1 MSISASMVKELR
13 EKTSAGMMDCKRALE
28 ESKGDFAAA
37 VEWLRIKGLSAA
49 SKKADRIAAEG
60 TVFATTKGKSAV
72 VVEINSE
79 TDFVART
86 DNFKNFVNSIAQH
99 ILQVQHILQA
109 QPQAQPTLQT
119 NSAATILEQDFIEA
133 SGKTANKKVG
143 DILKEAIAAIGE
155 NIVIRRAEKY
165 TTNENG
171 LVHTYIHGEGKIGVM
186 IEVAAPSAAT
196 AASLEA
202 KNLASDVCLHIAAM
216 NPMAL
221 SQEQMDAAVVA
232 KEKDILRQKAIE
244 SGKKPEML
252 DKIVEGQIRKFL
264 AENCLLDQSFVKNPD
279 LTVSAY
285 VKECSKL
292 AKGDLTIKRFVRFE
306 LGAGIEKKVVDFAA
320 EVAAQT
326 KAH

>member
-13 EKTSAGMMDCKRALE
+13 EKTSAGMMDCKKALE
-28 ESKGDFAAA
+28 ESKGDFEAAI
-37 VEWLRIKGLSAA
+37 EWLRVKGLSAA

-60 TVFATTKGKSAV
+60 TVFATTSGKTAV

-99 ILQVQHILQA
+99 ILKTDSTSPILD
-109 QPQAQPTLQT
+109 
-119 NSAATILEQDFIEA
+119 QDFA
-133 SGKTANKKVG
+133 GSPGKKVG
-143 DILKEAIAAIGE
+143 EVLKEAIATMGE
-155 NIVIRRAEKY
+155 NTVIRRFEKY
-165 TTNENG
+165 TTTDTG

-186 IEVAAPSAAT
+186 IEVLASTPA
-196 AASLEA
+196 AASSPEA

-216 NPMAL
+216 SPMAL
-221 SQEQMDAAVVA
+221 SQDQMDAAVVA

-252 DKIVEGQIRKFL
+252 DKIVEGQVRKFL
-264 AENCLLDQSFVKNPD
+264 AENCLLDQGFVKNPD
-279 LTVSAY
+279 LTVAAY
-285 VKECSKL
+285 VKECSKK
-292 AKGDLTIKRFVRFE
+292 AGGDLTIKRFVRLE
-306 LGAGIEKKVVDFAA
+306 LGVGIEKKVVDFAA

-326 KAH
+326 KSH

>member
-13 EKTSAGMMDCKRALE
+13 EKTSAGMMDCKKALE
-28 ESKGDFAAA
+28 ESKGDFEAA

-60 TVFATTKGKSAV
+60 TVFAMTTGKNAV

-99 ILQVQHILQA
+99 VLKTTSSLPV
-109 QPQAQPTLQT
+109 
-119 NSAATILEQDFIEA
+119 LEQDF
-133 SGKTANKKVG
+133 TAVPGKKVG
-143 DILKEAIAAIGE
+143 DVLKEAIATIGE
-155 NIVIRRAEKY
+155 NIVIRRTEKY
-165 TTNENG
+165 TTTDNG

-186 IEVAAPSAAT
+186 IEVMTSSPAAALSD
-196 AASLEA
+196 EA
-202 KNLASDVCLHIAAM
+202 KALASDVCLHIAAM

-221 SQEQMDAAVVA
+221 SQDQMDANIVA
-232 KEKDILRQKAIE
+232 KEKDILKQKALE

-252 DKIVEGQIRKFL
+252 DRIVEGQIRKFL
-264 AENCLLDQSFVKNPD
+264 AENCLLDQNFVKNPD
-279 LTVSAY
+279 LTVGSYA
-285 VKECSKL
+285 KEC
-292 AKGDLTIKRFVRFE
+292 AKKTGGELTIKRFVRFE

-326 KAH
+326 KTH

>member
-13 EKTSAGMMDCKRALE
+13 EKTSAGMMDCKKALE
-28 ESKGDFAAA
+28 ESKGDFEAAI
-37 VEWLRIKGLSAA
+37 EWLRIKGLSAA

-60 TVFATTKGKSAV
+60 TVFATTSGKIAV

-99 ILQVQHILQA
+99 LLK
-109 QPQAQPTLQT
+109 T
-119 NSAATILEQDFIEA
+119 NLSEPILEQDFMG
-133 SGKTANKKVG
+133 SPGKKVG
-143 DILKEAIAAIGE
+143 DVLKEAIASMGE
-155 NIVIRRAEKY
+155 NTVVRRFEKY
-165 TTNENG
+165 TTTGTG

-186 IEVAAPSAAT
+186 IEVIASTPAA
-196 AASLEA
+196 AASPDA

-216 NPMAL
+216 SPMAL
-221 SQEQMDAAVVA
+221 SQDEMNVDVIA
-232 KEKDILRQKAIE
+232 KEKNILKQKALE

-264 AENCLLDQSFVKNPD
+264 AENCLLDQNFVKNPD
-279 LTVSAY
+279 LTIAAF
-285 VKECSKL
+285 VKECSKK
-292 AKGDLTIKRFVRFE
+292 AGGDLSIKRFVRFE

-326 KAH
+326 KTH

>member
-13 EKTSAGMMDCKRALE
+13 EKTSAGMMDCKKALE
-28 ESKGDFAAA
+28 ESKGDFEAA
-37 VEWLRIKGLSAA
+37 VEWLRVKGLSAA
-49 SKKADRIAAEG
+49 SKKADRVAAEG
-60 TVFATTKGKSAV
+60 TVFAMTTGKNAV

-86 DNFKNFVNSIAQH
+86 DNFKGFVNSIAQH
-99 ILQVQHILQA
+99 V
-109 QPQAQPTLQT
+109 LQT
-119 NSAATILEQDFIEA
+119 NSTAPILEQDFTGA
-133 SGKTANKKVG
+133 PNKKVG
-143 DILKEAIAAIGE
+143 DVLKEAIAGIGE
-155 NIVIRRAEKY
+155 NIVIRRTEKY
-165 TTNENG
+165 TTTENG

-186 IEVAAPSAAT
+186 IEVMASNPT
-196 AASLEA
+196 VAASAEA
-202 KNLASDVCLHIAAM
+202 KTLASDICLHIAAM

-221 SQEQMDAAVVA
+221 SQDQMDATVVA
-232 KEKDILRQKAIE
+232 KEKDILKQKALE

-279 LTVSAY
+279 LSVASYA
-285 VKECSKL
+285 KEC
-292 AKGDLTIKRFVRFE
+292 AKKAGGDLTVKRFVRFE

-326 KAH
+326 KTH